1 MIPTNNFWSLSLSLW
16 RFYLKIK
23 QYSRIINFILQIE
36 LLAVTTWPWPPLLFV
51 CLSCGLVSAPLLN
64 LLANFSTK
72 RPKFGG
78 VQKDKPKGP
87 PVQHV
92 TMFVVTALAKP
103 NPSWSQI
110 RLGLELSNASEAT
123 TPPTAYISAI
133 SWRIELKFCM
143 MTLYVERIGFVQDCT
158 FYHSTDTIIGG

>member
-64 LLANFSTK
+64 LLAHFSTK

-78 VQKDKPKGP
+78 AHKGQPKG
-87 PVQHV
+87 Q
-92 TMFVVTALAKP
+92 AELSAP
-103 NPSWSQI
+103 NPINATQSRSAFWLPFQSDLLRKRKLRKLFLPSQHWDWVMASQVVESHRI
-110 RLGLELSNASEAT
+110 QDFWLGRAIVLAASYT
-123 TPPTAYISAI
+123 RKV
-133 SWRIELKFCM
+133 RI
-143 MTLYVERIGFVQDCT
+143 
-158 FYHSTDTIIGG
+158 

>member
-64 LLANFSTK
+64 PPYLPYSLLWNSPNLVFDSVWLLGNTSHQILV
-72 RPKFGG
+72 GG
-78 VQKDKPKGP
+78 NAGTRQWNDDCFF
-87 PVQHV
+87 
-92 TMFVVTALAKP
+92 TIL
-103 NPSWSQI
+103 N
-110 RLGLELSNASEAT
+110 SNVRSAVAAF
-123 TPPTAYISAI
+123 PPTNIWWLLLQY
-133 SWRIELKFCM
+133 ELKSKEARM
-143 MTLYVERIGFVQDCT
+143 SIEWP
-158 FYHSTDTIIGG
+158 